1 MVPFTEKLPVYADM
15 VEIEGITDKV
25 DIVGCDR
32 LVVNSIYCFYN
43 NEKIP
48 FTPNTYKALPK

>member
-1 MVPFTEKLPVYADM
+1 
-15 VEIEGITDKV
+15 
-25 DIVGCDR
+25 